1 MQKTIKQLADELHV
15 SKQTI
20 RYHLKSFPVNF
31 TGKDNKNRITVNAIG
46 ARLIKEKVVNKSG
59 NVTGKKVQ
67 QKSSLPVN
75 DNEQLKLLLQRID
88 TLEQTYHEQLLSK
101 DQEIARL
108 HDTLDQ
114 TQKLLNQSQQLQL
127 MAEKKINKLKEISS
141 NKTNKRASRKKGWWH
156 LIDRKSVV

>member
-20 RYHLKSFPVNF
+20 RYHLKSLPVNF

-156 LIDRKSVV
+156 LIINRND

>member
-1 MQKTIKQLADELHV
+1 MVKTIKQLADELGV

-20 RYHLKSFPVNF
+20 RYHIKSLPVKF
-31 TGKDNKNRITVNAIG
+31 TGKDSKNRITITSTG
-46 ARLIKEKVVNKSG
+46 TKLIKEKVVKKTVHFTGNKP
-59 NVTGKKVQ
+59 Q

-75 DNEQLKLLLQRID
+75 KKEQESALLKRLDL
-88 TLEQTYHEQLLSK
+88 LEQTYHEQLVSK

-127 MAEKKINKLKEISS
+127 MAEKKIAELKKIPASPTKTEKDHQKSWWSKLF
-141 NKTNKRASRKKGWWH
+141 
-156 LIDRKSVV
+156 